1 MPRLARKDLK
11 SSYCHVIVQGINKEY
26 IFKEDYLKDAYKNLL
41 KRNLEEIDV
50 KILSYCIMDN
60 HAHLLIY
67 SDKIE
72 YMTELM
78 RKVNTSYAMIYNSM
92 KNRVGYV
99 FRDRYYTQMILSED
113 QLLNC
118 IAYIHYNPVN
128 AKMVLKMN
136 EYQYSS
142 YREYIGKK
150 DLITKEGIKLVF
162 GSSKNY
168 IETFKEIHKKK
179 EIEDIIDIVEKET
192 CEKVIEDFLREK
204 GKKLEEIK
212 QSNEELK
219 ELLLKLRHNGRST
232 FKKNGK
238 NIEYK

>member
-78 RKVNTSYAMIYNSM
+78 RKVNTSYAMLYNSM